1 MINVVLLTPTV
12 ELLNDLAVVAV
23 VDLVA
28 TVRARDANSMVGGI
42 AEGSVDGLEQ
52 YTMSM

>member
-1 MINVVLLTPTV
+1 MYVVLLTPTV

-28 TVRARDANSMVGGI
+28 TERARVANSMVGGI
-42 AEGSVDGLEQ
+42 AESRADGLER